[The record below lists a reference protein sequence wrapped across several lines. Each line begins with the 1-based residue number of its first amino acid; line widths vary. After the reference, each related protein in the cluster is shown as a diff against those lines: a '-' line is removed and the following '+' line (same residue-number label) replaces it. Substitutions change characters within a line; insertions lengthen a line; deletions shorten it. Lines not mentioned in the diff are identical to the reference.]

1 MRKWTEGGLR
11 EQAGGGGGERK
22 MDDGSV
28 RSKGVDKRV
37 CECVC
42 VGGGR
47 KGHL

>member
-1 MRKWTEGGLR
+1 
-11 EQAGGGGGERK
+11 

-42 VGGGR
+42 VCVCGGR
-47 KGHL
+47 EERTSESVLQCLTLGP